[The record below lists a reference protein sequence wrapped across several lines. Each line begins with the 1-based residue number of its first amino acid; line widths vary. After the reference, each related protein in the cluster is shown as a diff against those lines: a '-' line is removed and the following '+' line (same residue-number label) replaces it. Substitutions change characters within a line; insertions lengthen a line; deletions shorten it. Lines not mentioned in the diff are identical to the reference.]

1 MFANIVVAIAKIIIG
16 TLINSSSMTADGFHS
31 ITDGSSNIIGLI
43 GIGLASKPVDDDH
56 PYGHKKF
63 ETLTG
68 LFIVGMLTFLGFKII
83 IEAFSKFMHPIRPE
97 ITVESIIVMI
107 ITLGINIIVSKY
119 EHRMGVMLK
128 STILISDSMHT
139 RSDIYVTLG
148 VITTLIAI
156 KLGLPPIIDSLA
168 SIIVAAF
175 ILHAAYEIFK
185 IASNILVDS
194 TAVDAEKIE
203 EITMAQEDV
212 KGVHKIRSRGT
223 VDDMHIDMHILADSR
238 MSLEDSH
245 TLTHK
250 IQEALRKEL
259 NNNVDV
265 FVHLEPYKEY
275 AVKKASK

>member
-119 EHRMGVMLK
+119 EHRMGVMLN